1 MIVKKEKQSAI
12 LKMLFT
18 YLAVSKAIYYY
29 TLITGTLFQDGFQ
42 IQDGFLIMVDVVL
55 ERLLT
60 RDILIILVILL
71 TLQTEKLV
79 TAQILKYNKTVN
91 QTIVHIIDYLL
102 YIGVLAIYFGAMDFA
117 FGFFPNMFSLEVF
130 IYFSVLY
137 FVIVAIVEIK
147 KYFKKNEKTKYNP
160 ALSSDE
166 KLAMLK
172 TLLDNSVLTQE
183 EYDRKKGEL
192 LDL

>member
-1 MIVKKEKQSAI
+1 MTVKKEKQSAI
-12 LKMLFT
+12 LGMLFT

-29 TLITGTLFQDGFQ
+29 TLATNALVQGGFQ
-42 IQDGFLIMVDVVL
+42 LVVDVVL
-55 ERLLT
+55 ERLLAQ
-60 RDILIILVILL
+60 DILIILIILL

-79 TAQILKYNKTVN
+79 TTQFLKYNKTVN

-117 FGFFPNMFSLEVF
+117 FGFFPNMFRVEVF
-130 IYFSVLY
+130 IYFSALY
-137 FVIVAIVEIK
+137 LVIITVIEIK
-147 KYFKKNEKTKYNP
+147 KYFKKKEMTGHAP
-160 ALSSDE
+160 VLSADE